1 MWTIVAPL
9 GSFMFLSALVTV
21 MYYAFNA
28 FKDYGR
34 KSEQNQRVGIAQ
46 RIISNTNK
54 DVADAAFI
62 AYVSLICDNYSYQ
75 LPKHNITD
83 VSFGNDGSVG
93 SGNTARI
100 SFANTRQIE
109 LDMNHVYRMHP
120 NNERQKVYE
129 LVKDDC
135 LGMVEKS
142 VESVLK
148 AVED

>member
-1 MWTIVAPL
+1 MWAIVTPL
-9 GSFMFLSALVTV
+9 ASFAFLSTLVTV
-21 MYYAFNA
+21 MYYAVKA

-34 KSEQNQRVGIAQ
+34 KSEQNQRVGIVQ
-46 RIISNTNK
+46 RIIANTNK
-54 DVADAAFI
+54 DVVDAAFI

-75 LPKHNITD
+75 LPKHSITD
-83 VSFGNDGSVG
+83 VSFDD
-93 SGNTARI
+93 GNTARI
-100 SFANTRQIE
+100 SFANTRQVE
-109 LDMNHVYRMHP
+109 LDMNHIYRMHS
-120 NNERQKVYE
+120 NNQRQKVCE